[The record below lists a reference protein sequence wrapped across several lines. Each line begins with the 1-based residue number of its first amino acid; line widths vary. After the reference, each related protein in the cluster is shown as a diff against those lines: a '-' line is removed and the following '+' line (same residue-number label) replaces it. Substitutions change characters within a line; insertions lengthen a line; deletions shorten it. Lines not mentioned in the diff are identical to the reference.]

1 MYFQDLYGQP
11 TAGSTAHNPKPDS
24 LVDAN
29 DQTYLGKT
37 IPGFYYGFNAGVNYK
52 GFDVSVF
59 FQGVGS
65 VQKYNYTR
73 AAAESMNTS
82 GRNQWTTVL
91 NAWTPEHPSRTMP
104 RAVYGDPNGNNRTSS
119 RFVESAAYL
128 RLQNLQVGYTLP
140 AGWLEKTR
148 SFQRLRI
155 YVSGINLFT
164 ITKYKGVDPENELNP
179 TTRQYLVGINASF

>member
-11 TAGSTAHNPKPDS
+11 KAGSTAHNPKPDS

-37 IPGFYYGFNAGVNYK
+37 IPGFYYGFNAGASYK
-52 GFDVSVF
+52 GIDVSIF

-65 VQKYNYTR
+65 VQKYDVTR

-91 NAWTPEHPSRTMP
+91 NAWTPEHPSGTMP

-140 AGWLEKTR
+140 AAWLEKTK

-155 YVSGINLFT
+155 YVSGVNLFT
-164 ITKYKGVDPENELNP
+164 ITKYKGVDPENEWTP